1 MPKVL
6 RWLLF
11 GVIVSILP
19 LVFAYFVL
27 LMNPN
32 PTAGSNVT
40 GMSAVLGNGELL
52 VVTWVL
58 AAGAIGEVIG
68 SDEGKGWFKGR
79 GWLKIVSG
87 GLTLIV
93 LIFATLFFAA
103 IAEARAVNVKVED
116 SFVSTSSIDLF
127 LISLVP
133 CFICVASTEVWTRKP

>member
-19 LVFAYFVL
+19 LVFAYLVL

-32 PTAGSNVT
+32 PAPGSITPKVT
-40 GMSAVLGNGELL
+40 GASAVLGNGELL

-58 AAGAIGEVIG
+58 AASAIGEVIG
-68 SDEGKGWFKGR
+68 GDEGKGWFEGR

-87 GLTLIV
+87 GLTLIA
-93 LIFATLFFAA
+93 LIFAALFFAA
-103 IAEARAVNVKVED
+103 IAEARAVK
-116 SFVSTSSIDLF
+116 
-127 LISLVP
+127 
-133 CFICVASTEVWTRKP
+133 RQGGR